1 MRRARW
7 KRKNVRRDF
16 GRGGPKIAYHTGAGR
31 ERARSSLRC
40 LSHGR
45 GGAVADL
52 AASLRGGVPMEAVG
66 ARLHL
71 TFFYLRAFRFAAR
84 WPGPTKDHGA
94 AAALDAEAIRFS
106 TPMTAAPDT
115 RRKADSTERLG
126 ASWQKSNRFR
136 RHGLGRPPSARRH
149 EGAEARQNAFLFGP
163 RTAHFSFGKTKEKW
177 GVRPI
182 TGPR

>member
-52 AASLRGGVPMEAVG
+52 AASLRGGEPMEALG

-106 TPMTAAPDT
+106 TPVTVPPDT
-115 RRKADSTERLG
+115 RRKAGTRERSG
-126 ASWQKSNRFR
+126 ASRQKAGSFYRHRF
-136 RHGLGRPPSARRH
+136 GRPPSARRH
-149 EGAEARQNAFLFGP
+149 EGAEARQNAFHFGP
-163 RTAHFSFGKTKEKW
+163 RTAHYRAPVNSPARRDG
-177 GVRPI
+177 
-182 TGPR
+182 